1 MTEQVITCSEAC
13 TVVLQL
19 EITNPLLNL
28 STTDGALIAGAILAV
43 WAVAFGIRMAIKSL
57 KSTDGTTVFERD

>member
-1 MTEQVITCSEAC
+1 MAEQIIVCDQAC
-13 TVVLQL
+13 TVTVQL
-19 EITNPLLNL
+19 EIMNPLLNMD
-28 STTDGALIAGAILAV
+28 TADGALIAGAILAV